1 MSLVRAELTV
11 PVLKEQLEGGRLGEE
26 GWGQPPGAASAP
38 REGVSPSPS
47 ARGSARGAGRGCGRL
62 GDGDSDKQPV
72 LSHPLPQGRWQE
84 PLNLCSPT
92 KASSSRPP
100 WLTERPGQGPRLGSH
115 ASWGHD
121 AICALT
127 PQAPQPRPP
136 TLQSSGAPSPQPPPG
151 SRLPC
156 PLAWLPFRVLR
167 EGTVL
172 ADLTNGHRT
181 SPVTPQG
188 HT

>member
-11 PVLKEQLEGGRLGEE
+11 PVLKEQLEGARLGEE

-84 PLNLCSPT
+84 PPNLCSPT

-127 PQAPQPRPP
+127 PQAPQPDRP
-136 TLQSSGAPSPQPPPG
+136 LFSPQAHRVPSLPRGPGFPAHWPG
-151 SRLPC
+151 S
-156 PLAWLPFRVLR
+156 PF
-167 EGTVL
+167 EC
-172 ADLTNGHRT
+172 
-181 SPVTPQG
+181 
-188 HT
+188 